1 MIELSVA
8 LMLSA
13 AEAGY
18 CCPFKIVL
26 YRSSRAMQD
35 ADRAQRHHSMS
46 FSLPLPHTPNISPII
61 PSIIA
66 HPGSSEPLHCLT
78 H

>member
-1 MIELSVA
+1 
-8 LMLSA
+8 MLTA

-18 CCPFKIVL
+18 CCPSNIVPSQ
-26 YRSSRAMQD
+26 SSRAMQD
-35 ADRAQRHHSMS
+35 ADRAQRRHNMS
-46 FSLPLPHTPNISPII
+46 FSLPLPHAPNISPII

-66 HPGSSEPLHCLT
+66 HPGSSEPFHCLT